1 VGGPISG
8 SSCFGA
14 EADGALDMTQYHR
27 LKRKRLSDLIV
38 DEGLADKEV
47 VLAALHEQQASG
59 ELLSTVM
66 LASQEFDAFDL
77 ARVIVEQYQIP
88 FIELS
93 LCTGNKDVVKEF
105 PAELLHRERIFPLER
120 FGDHV
125 SFVCQEIPS
134 SETHKKL
141 KEIVSGSV
149 LVFAGLSR
157 DIEEK
162 LREFAPYERTEQVA
176 PIERVEP
183 IMDPE
188 EAAHDR
194 EWQSL
199 FDTANESVMSE
210 MDIVEPD

>member
-1 VGGPISG
+1 
-8 SSCFGA
+8 
-14 EADGALDMTQYHR
+14 MTQYHR

-47 VLAALHEQQASG
+47 VLAALHEQQSSG
-59 ELLSTVM
+59 DLLTTIM
-66 LASQEFDAFDL
+66 LAAQECDAFDL

-88 FIELS
+88 FFELS
-93 LCTGNKDVVKEF
+93 LSSGNKELVKEF
-105 PAELLHRERIFPLER
+105 PAELLHAARIFPLER

-125 SFVCQEIPS
+125 TFVCQEIPS
-134 SETHKKL
+134 ADVHKQL
-141 KEIVSGSV
+141 KEYVKGSV
-149 LVFAGLSR
+149 LVFAGLAR

-162 LREFAPYERTEQVA
+162 LHEFAPYQRAEQIA

-183 IMDPE
+183 VMDPE
-188 EAAHDR
+188 EAARDR

-210 MDIVEPD
+210 MDIVEPE